1 VSVVALPVLAELRI
15 VLDAAS
21 FPRGSED
28 CELRLR
34 IDGGRLPALRLL
46 EVDLPCALQLR
57 IHAALEMRSLIVLAQ
72 SLAAFVWEPSVSPWC
87 EKNMRSGIRVISDRA
102 RAYSAKVKRVH
113 CPASHPW
120 EAIFVRIASAPPD
133 EVRGALRN
141 LFTMSYHPRGAG
153 SGAACT
159 EHAGGGWR
167 GAAPADV
174 CLSDLRACSCRAC
187 LDCLSRAR
195 VPLIAAQAWRRAGF
209 DRLHTPLCR

>member
-28 CELRLR
+28 YELRLR

-57 IHAALEMRSLIVLAQ
+57 IHAALEMRSLIVLAH
-72 SLAAFVWEPSVSPWC
+72 SLAAIVWEPSVSPWC

-141 LFTMSYHPRGAG
+141 LFTMSYHPRGLRRGLHRACGRRLAG
-153 SGAACT
+153 SSPGRRLPERLARMQLPRMPGLPQPRSRAA
-159 EHAGGGWR
+159 R
-167 GAAPADV
+167 
-174 CLSDLRACSCRAC
+174 CRAG
-187 LDCLSRAR
+187 LA
-195 VPLIAAQAWRRAGF
+195 PRR
-209 DRLHTPLCR
+209 L